1 MSATFP
7 SSITPSKRD
16 FTLGQYSTKTYRS
29 LAGTTVKRSYGNK
42 PHSYQL
48 SLQYENITDADTLL
62 FINHYN
68 DTGGGFSRFALP
80 DKIFRGMSGAT
91 DNPSTGLTATIQ
103 KPYGIRWEYSSPPK
117 VQSVYNG
124 ISTVSIDLTGEIN
137 V

>member
-7 SSITPSKRD
+7 SSITPSRRD
-16 FTLGQYSTKTYRS
+16 FTLGQYPTKVYRS
-29 LAGTTVKRSYGNK
+29 LTGTTVKRSYGNK
-42 PHSYQL
+42 PSSYQL
-48 SLQYENITDADTLL
+48 TLQYENITDDKVLE

-68 DTGGGFSRFALP
+68 TTGGGFSRFALP
-80 DKIFRGMSGAT
+80 GKIFRGMSA
-91 DNPSTGLTATIQ
+91 DLRATIQ
-103 KPYGIRWEYSSPPK
+103 APDSIRWEYSSPPR

>member
-16 FTLGQYSTKTYRS
+16 FTLGQYPTKVYRS

-42 PHSYQL
+42 PSSYQL
-48 SLQYENITDADTLL
+48 TLQYENIGDDRVLE

-68 DTGGGFSRFALP
+68 TTGGGFSRFALP
-80 DKIFRGMSGAT
+80 NKIFSGMSAELR
-91 DNPSTGLTATIQ
+91 DTI
-103 KPYGIRWEYSSPPK
+103 KAPYNIRWEYSGPPK

>member
-16 FTLGQYSTKTYRS
+16 FTLGQYPTKVYRS
-29 LAGTTVKRSYGNK
+29 LSGNTVKRSYGNK

-48 SLQYENITDADTLL
+48 SLQYENIGDDKVLE
-62 FINHYN
+62 FIDHYN
-68 DTGGGFSRFALP
+68 TTGGGFSRFALP
-80 DKIFRGMSGAT
+80 AKIFSGMSG
-91 DNPSTGLTATIQ
+91 GLTATVQSPPNI
-103 KPYGIRWEYSSPPK
+103 KWEYSSPPK

-124 ISTVSIDLTGEIN
+124 ISTVSIDLIGEIN

>member
-1 MSATFP
+1 MSVTFP

-16 FTLGQYSTKTYRS
+16 FTLGQYPTKVYRS
-29 LAGTTVKRSYGNK
+29 LSGNTVKRSYGNK
-42 PHSYQL
+42 PSSYQL
-48 SLQYENITDADTLL
+48 SLQYENIGDDRVLE

-80 DKIFRGMSGAT
+80 DKIFRGMSGVE

-103 KPYGIRWEYSSPPK
+103 QPFNIRWEYSSPPK

>member
-7 SSITPSKRD
+7 SSITPSRRD
-16 FTLGQYSTKTYRS
+16 FTLGQYPTKVYRS

-42 PHSYQL
+42 PSSYQL
-48 SLQYENITDADTLL
+48 TLQYDNIADDKVLE

-68 DTGGGFSRFALP
+68 TTGGGFSRFAL
-80 DKIFRGMSGAT
+80 DAKIFSGMSA
-91 DNPSTGLTATIQ
+91 GLTATVQAPDDIQ
-103 KPYGIRWEYSSPPK
+103 WEYSSPPK

>member
-16 FTLGQYSTKTYRS
+16 FTLGQYPTKVYRS

-42 PHSYQL
+42 PSSYQL
-48 SLQYENITDADTLL
+48 TLQYDNIADDKVLE

-68 DTGGGFSRFALP
+68 TTGGGFSRFALP
-80 DKIFRGMSGAT
+80 SKIFSGMSAELR
-91 DNPSTGLTATIQ
+91 DTI
-103 KPYGIRWEYSSPPK
+103 KAPYNIRWEYSGPPK

>member
-16 FTLGQYSTKTYRS
+16 FTLGQYPTKVYRS

-48 SLQYENITDADTLL
+48 TLQYENIGDDRVLE

-68 DTGGGFSRFALP
+68 TTGGGFSRFALP
-80 DKIFRGMSGAT
+80 NKIFSGMSAELR
-91 DNPSTGLTATIQ
+91 DTI
-103 KPYGIRWEYSSPPK
+103 KAPYNICWEYSGPPK

>member
-1 MSATFP
+1 MSVTFP

-16 FTLGQYSTKTYRS
+16 FTLGQYPTRVYRALS
-29 LAGTTVKRSYGNK
+29 GNTVKRSFGNK

-48 SLQYENITDADTLL
+48 TLQYDNIADDKVLE

-68 DTGGGFSRFALP
+68 TTSGGFSRFVLP
-80 DKIFRGMSGAT
+80 NKIFSGMSAELRDT
-91 DNPSTGLTATIQ
+91 LKA
-103 KPYGIRWEYSSPPK
+103 PYNIRWEYSGPPK
-117 VQSVYNG
+117 VQSVYRG

>member
-1 MSATFP
+1 V
-7 SSITPSKRD
+7 
-16 FTLGQYSTKTYRS
+16 YRALS
-29 LAGTTVKRSYGNK
+29 GNTVKRSFGNK

-48 SLQYENITDADTLL
+48 TLQYENITDDKVLE

-68 DTGGGFSRFALP
+68 TTSGGFSRFALP
-80 DKIFRGMSGAT
+80 TKIFSGMSDALRGTVQAP
-91 DNPSTGLTATIQ
+91 DN
-103 KPYGIRWEYSSPPK
+103 IRWEYSSPPK

>member
-1 MSATFP
+1 MSVTFP

-16 FTLGQYSTKTYRS
+16 FTLGQYPTRVYRALS
-29 LAGTTVKRSYGNK
+29 GNTVKRSYGNK

-48 SLQYENITDADTLL
+48 TLQYENIADDKALE

-68 DTGGGFSRFALP
+68 TTSGGFTRFALP
-80 DKIFRGMSGAT
+80 NKIFSGMSVELR
-91 DNPSTGLTATIQ
+91 DTI
-103 KPYGIRWEYSSPPK
+103 KRPYNIRWEYSGPPK

-124 ISTVSIDLTGEIN
+124 ISTVSIELTGEIN

>member
-1 MSATFP
+1 MSVTFP

-16 FTLGQYSTKTYRS
+16 FTLGQYPTRVYRALS
-29 LAGTTVKRSYGNK
+29 GNTVKRSYGNK

-48 SLQYENITDADTLL
+48 SLQYENIADDKALE

-68 DTGGGFSRFALP
+68 TTSGGFTRFALP
-80 DKIFRGMSGAT
+80 NKIFSGMSVELR
-91 DNPSTGLTATIQ
+91 DTI
-103 KPYGIRWEYSSPPK
+103 KRPYNIRWEYSGPPK

-124 ISTVSIDLTGEIN
+124 ISTVSIELTGEIN

>member
-1 MSATFP
+1 MSVTFP
-7 SSITPSKRD
+7 SSITPSSRD
-16 FTLGQYSTKTYRS
+16 FTLGQYPTKVYRALS
-29 LAGTTVKRSYGNK
+29 GNTVKRSFGNK

-48 SLQYENITDADTLL
+48 TLQYENIADDKALE

-68 DTGGGFSRFALP
+68 TTSGGFSRFALP
-80 DKIFRGMSGAT
+80 NKIFSGMSA
-91 DNPSTGLTATIQ
+91 GLTATVQ
-103 KPYGIRWEYSSPPK
+103 APYNIRWEYSGPPK